1 MSFAASDFLAEQA
14 LLEAS
19 RVQRE
24 ALRRVLG
31 EGRGNGTFDSP
42 KR

>member
-1 MSFAASDFLAEQA
+1 MSFASDYLAEQA

-24 ALRRVLG
+24 ALKRALG
-31 EGRGNGTFDSP
+31 EARGNGTFDSP